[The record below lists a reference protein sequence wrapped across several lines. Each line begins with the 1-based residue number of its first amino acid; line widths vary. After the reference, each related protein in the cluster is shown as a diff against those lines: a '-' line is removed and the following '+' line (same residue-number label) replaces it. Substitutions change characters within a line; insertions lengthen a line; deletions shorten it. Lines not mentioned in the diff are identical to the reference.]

1 MHGQGIG
8 LPWGHVG
15 DRAAVIAP
23 ESLRHLAIGTVS
35 DFMPHDEREFALV
48 CDEGWPAEAAPG
60 LALENLTW
68 APELEIRN
76 CRFHGCRA
84 RGVLVTTPKRT
95 VIANNRFASSGS
107 AILISGDAHQW
118 YESGP
123 VRDVYIVDNT
133 FEAACLQS
141 MYQFCEGI
149 ISICPHISAPDPAA
163 PAHRGIRIEG
173 NTFAPTGQPLL
184 YARSAEDLV
193 FADNVI
199 RPSGEFRPWHPRHEA
214 VVLDACRSVR
224 VGGNRVEAAGAAPAL
239 DALYCDELREL
250 QNGRPC

>member
-1 MHGQGIG
+1 
-8 LPWGHVG
+8 
-15 DRAAVIAP
+15 
-23 ESLRHLAIGTVS
+23 
-35 DFMPHDEREFALV
+35 
-48 CDEGWPAEAAPG
+48 
-60 LALENLTW
+60 
-68 APELEIRN
+68 
-76 CRFHGCRA
+76 
-84 RGVLVTTPKRT
+84 